1 MKTRVI
7 ITAGVLLGL
16 LGCMPYHHTR
26 PGAEAWRRDVRSV
39 GVLPAIRILEV
50 APGNIEE
57 TNEQWS
63 EQGARNV
70 ATALADGLRA
80 RGLVAK
86 PMSWKGDE
94 DLDDV
99 RLLYGEVAEA
109 IWLYAY
115 PPYAFPHKQ
124 ERFDYSVGPIGRV
137 LDRAGADVLLVAAGQ
152 DRIGSDGEKLSRLK
166 GMRAMALLTVGLVDR
181 QGNVLWFDV
190 WGGAGIDLRNEADVR
205 QTVEKLLSELPGSVP

>member
-1 MKTRVI
+1 VKTRI
-7 ITAGVLLGL
+7 ITLSALLAL
-16 LGCMPYHHTR
+16 AGCMPYHHTR
-26 PGAEAWRRDVRSV
+26 PGAEAWRKNVRSV

-70 ATALADGLRA
+70 GTALADGLRG

-94 DLDDV
+94 EIDDV
-99 RLLYGEVAEA
+99 RLLYAEVAEA

-124 ERFDYSVGPIGRV
+124 EHFDYSVGPIGRV
-137 LDRAGADVLLVAAGQ
+137 LDRAGVDVLLVAAGQ

-166 GMRAMALLTVGLVDR
+166 GLRAMALLTVGLVDR
-181 QGNVLWFDV
+181 QGNILWFDV

-205 QTVEKLLSELPGSVP
+205 KTVEKLLSELPGSLP

>member
-1 MKTRVI
+1 
-7 ITAGVLLGL
+7 
-16 LGCMPYHHTR
+16 MPYHHTR